1 MKRLILTLVALA
13 AVIALSAIDL
23 TWIPGAGSARACD
36 WGQSG
41 GQGFV
46 PQRRDSD
53 NNNAYAARPPLTAE
67 QAGKIV
73 NEYVTRLNP
82 DLKVGPLSDAGALY
96 EAEIISKENEVV
108 QILGVDKR
116 SGQLI
121 LIN

>member
-1 MKRLILTLVALA
+1 MKRLILTLTAFT
-13 AVIALSAIDL
+13 AVMILSAIDL
-23 TWIPGAGSARACD
+23 PLIPGAGSARACD

-46 PQRRDSD
+46 PQRRDGST
-53 NNNAYAARPPLTAE
+53 NNAYAARPPLTVE

-96 EAEIISKENEVV
+96 EAEIISKDNEVV

-116 SGQLI
+116 SGQLV